1 MLYYL
6 TPQAKNV
13 IEANRL
19 AHRPNETPLDRYH
32 RLYSNLVYNAF
43 KREAEYSLSDPV
55 AAAVLLSDA
64 AREACY
70 LFQQS
75 TVRIQYAYP
84 TPKIYKGKIQE
95 LASLNAGRGTS
106 LNLKA
111 ISFLMRFHPQAI
123 DLYFGRAAK

>member
-6 TPQAKNV
+6 TPQAKIV

-19 AHRPNETPLDRYH
+19 AHRPNETAYDRYN
-32 RLYSNLVYNAF
+32 RLYSNIAYNAF
-43 KREAEYSLSDPV
+43 KQEAEYSLEDPV
-55 AAAVLLSDA
+55 AAAVLLSEA
-64 AREACY
+64 AIEACY

-75 TVRIQYAYP
+75 AFSIHYAYP
-84 TPKIYKGKIQE
+84 TPKTYKGKIQE